1 MGVSKNILPQII
13 SQSVILR
20 LFIHNITWKY
30 DRETTQTTECKLKLN
45 LSYVSH
51 SNTHQ
56 ILKF

>member
-1 MGVSKNILPQII
+1 MGVSNNILPQII

-20 LFIHNITWKY
+20 LFINNITWKY
-30 DRETTQTTECKLKLN
+30 DRETTECKLKLN